1 MKQLRIKGA
10 RRKFEVSRDDQG
22 VPHISAQA
30 WRDALYGLGFMHAVD
45 RPTQMLFAR
54 AVASG
59 RSAEQISDT
68 PELFETDR
76 FFRKVGLDQHLE
88 REVAALDDESFG
100 HLTAYCEGVND
111 GMKHGGRSLPMWATG
126 FQPQPWNQHSVL
138 LIGNLLNFGGL
149 AVGQQ
154 QNERI
159 ILELIQAGVRDEL
172 LQELF
177 APLLDHADFDLF
189 RQIKMS
195 SRLSSE
201 AMELITDLP
210 RLAGSNAWA
219 VSPARSAS
227 GSAMLASDPH
237 LEVNRLPAIWYEA
250 VVEWGEDYL
259 LGATLPGCPM
269 FAIARNR
276 DLAWGVTYLK
286 GDTSDYFVEEVRR
299 GERAWQYRRGD
310 DWRDFQVREELI
322 GHKGGASERLE
333 VLFNP
338 QGTLD
343 GDPDKTGPGYYLS
356 VAWTGD
362 HGGVQKSVISWLDMS
377 HCRTVQEGM
386 DLARENPHPTL
397 CWVLA
402 DSQGHIGCQASGM
415 FPKRGCDSE
424 GRPHTGL
431 IPVPAWDERNHWQG
445 WLETRYLPSTYDPP
459 EGFVATANESVNPP
473 AGPMLVTQPVPDYR
487 KRRIVERLQGI
498 NCATLDEMQALQ
510 YDVLSVQAR
519 DLLAVFL
526 PHLPAGDVRTRLEKW
541 DLRFDIDSSE
551 ATLFTRLYRNVLLE
565 IFGNEPGGIGWRRML
580 YLSTRSGFSLMV
592 VTTIDRLLQKAESLW
607 WQGRDKGDLIRR
619 AAANLG
625 PDDMQP
631 WSQTNAFQFTNRFFE
646 GRFVGRALG
655 FHTEKVP
662 MPGCH
667 ATPFQGHLLRVATR
681 EATFAPSYHFT
692 ADMGTDEAWTNL
704 PGGPS
709 EHRFSGYYINDI
721 PRWRAGEYK
730 RLWPRGADSTYAGD
744 G

>member
-1 MKQLRIKGA
+1 MKPLRTKGV
-10 RRKFEVSRDDQG
+10 RRKFEVARDDDG
-22 VPHISAQA
+22 VPHISAHA

-59 RSAEQISDT
+59 RSAELISDT

-76 FFRKVGLDQHLE
+76 FFRKVGLDRHLE
-88 REVAALDDESFG
+88 REVAELDDESFG

-111 GMKHGGRSLPMWATG
+111 GMKQGGRSLPMWATG

-159 ILELIQAGVRDEL
+159 ILELVQAGVRDDL
-172 LQELF
+172 MRELF

-201 AMELITDLP
+201 AMELIADLP

-219 VSPARSAS
+219 VSPARSAT
-227 GSAMLASDPH
+227 GSALLASDPH

-250 VVEWGEDYL
+250 VMEWGDNYV

-269 FAIARNR
+269 FAIARTR
-276 DLAWGVTYLK
+276 DVAWGVTYLK

-299 GERAWQYRRGD
+299 GERGWQYRRGD
-310 DWRDFQVREELI
+310 AWRDFDVRVETL

-333 VLFNP
+333 VLFNE

-343 GDPDKTGPGYYLS
+343 GDPDATGPGFYLS

-362 HGGVQKSVISWLDMS
+362 HGGVQKSVVTWLEMPQ
-377 HCRTVQEGM
+377 CRTALEGM
-386 DLARENPHPTL
+386 DVARENPHPTL
-397 CWVLA
+397 CWVFA

-415 FPKRGCDSE
+415 FPKRGRDAQ
-424 GRPHTGL
+424 GHPHTGL

-445 WLETRYLPSTYDPP
+445 WLDTNYLPRTYDPP
-459 EGFVATANESVNPP
+459 EGFVATANESVNQPG
-473 AGPMLVTQPVPDYR
+473 GPMLVTQPVPDYR
-487 KRRIVERLQGI
+487 KRRIVERLRQMDR
-498 NCATLDEMQALQ
+498 ATLIDMQALQ

-519 DLLAVFL
+519 DLLAIFL
-526 PHLPAGDVRTRLEKW
+526 PHLPEGDVRTRLQNW
-541 DLRFDIDSSE
+541 DCRFDVTSSE
-551 ATLFTRLYRNVLLE
+551 ATLFTRFYRNVLLE
-565 IFGNEPGGIGWRRML
+565 IFGHQPGGIGWRRML

-592 VTTIDRLLQKAESLW
+592 VTTIDRLLHKDESLW
-607 WQGRDKGDLIRR
+607 WQGRDKGELIRR

-625 PDDMQP
+625 PDDTQP

-655 FHTEKVP
+655 FHTEMVP

-692 ADMGTDEAWTNL
+692 ADLASDDAWTNL

-709 EHRFSGYYINDI
+709 EHRFSGYYISDI
-721 PRWRAGEYK
+721 ARWRAGQYK
-730 RLWPRGADSTYAGD
+730 RLWPRGADRSRAAGE
-744 G
+744 